1 MLTISTMPIRTR
13 TPSTRETSNL
23 VRHILRLRALGRH
36 LEVRCIGDSADVLAS
51 AMTASWSR
59 CLSDGGGACGPS
71 DALHLDA
78 HLDDP
83 GRLAHQLMRT
93 TQEITRTLIAGQAG
107 RLLML
112 HAGAVSHPETGAS
125 LVYVAPGGTGKTT
138 LSRLLGQRF
147 GYLTDET
154 VGIADDGAIHPYP
167 KPLSVRRPDAPHLKD
182 ELSPDGLG
190 LLPAPIAP
198 QVARI
203 IVLDRDPELGTS
215 VETEELSV
223 MDALFAV
230 VEQTSSL
237 SWLDRPL
244 HRLADLLEASG
255 PVLRVRYAE
264 ASEIEDY
271 LSALLAGR
279 S

>member
-1 MLTISTMPIRTR
+1 MIH
-13 TPSTRETSNL
+13 
-23 VRHILRLRALGRH
+23 VLRLRALGTH
-36 LEVRCIGDSADVLAS
+36 LEVRCQGDSAAVLAS
-51 AMTASWSR
+51 AMRASWSR
-59 CLSDGGGACGPS
+59 CLDESGGENRAA
-71 DALHLDA
+71 DTLHLDA

-83 GRLAHQLMRT
+83 NLLAHRLMQT
-93 TQEITRTLIAGQAG
+93 TQQITRTLIAGQAG

-112 HAGAVSHPETGAS
+112 HAGAVSHPATAAS

-154 VGIADDGAIHPYP
+154 VGIADDGTIFPYP

-182 ELSPDGLG
+182 ELSPDILG

-203 IVLDRDPELGTS
+203 IVLDRDPELGTA
-215 VETEELSV
+215 VEMEELSV

-230 VEQTSSL
+230 VEETSSL

-264 ASEIEDY
+264 ASAIEDD

>member
-1 MLTISTMPIRTR
+1 M
-13 TPSTRETSNL
+13 
-23 VRHILRLRALGRH
+23 
-36 LEVRCIGDSADVLAS
+36 
-51 AMTASWSR
+51 
-59 CLSDGGGACGPS
+59 
-71 DALHLDA
+71 
-78 HLDDP
+78 
-83 GRLAHQLMRT
+83 
-93 TQEITRTLIAGQAG
+93 
-107 RLLML
+107 
-112 HAGAVSHPETGAS
+112 
-125 LVYVAPGGTGKTT
+125 
-138 LSRLLGQRF
+138 
-147 GYLTDET
+147 
-154 VGIADDGAIHPYP
+154 
-167 KPLSVRRPDAPHLKD
+167 RRPDAPHLKD

-230 VEQTSSL
+230 VEETSSL

-244 HRLADLLEASG
+244 HLLADLLEASG

>member
-1 MLTISTMPIRTR
+1 MLTTSTMPIR

-23 VRHILRLRALGRH
+23 VTHVLRLRALGAH
-36 LEVRCIGDSADVLAS
+36 LDVRCIGDSADVLAS
-51 AMTASWSR
+51 AMRASWSR
-59 CLSDGGGACGPS
+59 CLDDGNGDERASDT
-71 DALHLDA
+71 LHLDA

-83 GRLAHQLMRT
+83 DRLAQQLMRT
-93 TQEITRTLIAGQAG
+93 TQQITRTLIAGQAG

-112 HAGAVSHPETGAS
+112 HAGAVSHPVSGAS

-154 VGIADDGAIHPYP
+154 VGIADDGGILPYP
-167 KPLSVRRPDAPHLKD
+167 KPLSVRRREAPHLKD
-182 ELSPDGLG
+182 ELSPDVLG

-203 IVLDRDPELGTS
+203 IVLDRDPQLGTS
-215 VETEELSV
+215 VEMEELSV

-230 VEQTSSL
+230 VEETSSL

-264 ASEIEDY
+264 ASAIEDD
-271 LSALLAGR
+271 LVALLAGR

>member
-23 VRHILRLRALGRH
+23 VSHILRLRALGRH

-59 CLSDGGGACGPS
+59 CLSGGGGDCGPS

-78 HLDDP
+78 HFDDP

-230 VEQTSSL
+230 V
-237 SWLDRPL
+237 
-244 HRLADLLEASG
+244 ADAS
-255 PVLRVRYAE
+255 RA
-264 ASEIEDY
+264 
-271 LSALLAGR
+271 LAGVHGGDAWCGLR
-279 S
+279 ADAHRWDRRGDGPREGHLPLTPRR

>member
-1 MLTISTMPIRTR
+1 MLTTSTMPIR

-23 VRHILRLRALGRH
+23 VTHVLRLRALGRH

-59 CLSDGGGACGPS
+59 CLADGGDCGPS
-71 DALHLDA
+71 DTLHLDA

-230 VEQTSSL
+230 VEETSSL

-244 HRLADLLEASG
+244 HRLAELLEASG

-264 ASEIEDY
+264 ASAIEHG
-271 LSALLAGR
+271 LSALLEGP